1 MTTENKKA
9 ETQSPD
15 SPNLQKPTPD
25 TTTLPAEVQLPETVF
40 SVDDLMVKQFYA
52 DSQALLQMVRDM
64 EVKTVDDFHLA
75 QNRMGGIY
83 SLKKE
88 LETQRTSR
96 TKPLQSQ
103 LKQINDSFKI
113 LTEPIQEADTIC
125 QGKVMAYKREQ
136 DRLRAEAE
144 AINRMKV
151 EAAEREAKL
160 HEKPVEDVQLVAPIA
175 VAPDRV
181 LTDSGADINT
191 RKIKKWRVI
200 DQAKVPEEYKIIDNG
215 RVTKAVK
222 GGIGEI
228 PGIEIYIDEVFT
240 REV

>member
-1 MTTENKKA
+1 MTTENEKA
-9 ETQSPD
+9 ETQSPEQMSV
-15 SPNLQKPTPD
+15 SPSAQNMG
-25 TTTLPAEVQLPETVF
+25 VQALPEN
-40 SVDDLMVKQFYA
+40 DLTVKQLYT
-52 DSQALLQMVRDM
+52 DCQAILQMVRDM

-88 LETQRTSR
+88 LEAQRTSR

-103 LKQINDSFKI
+103 LKQINDSFKS
-113 LTEPIQEADTIC
+113 LMEPIVEADNIC

-144 AINRMKV
+144 AINRMQI
-151 EAAEREAKL
+151 EAAERKAALEGTLA
-160 HEKPVEDVQLVAPIA
+160 EPVELVAPIT

-181 LTDSGADINT
+181 ITESGADINT

-200 DQAKVPEEYKIIDNG
+200 DQAKVPEEYKVIDNG

-228 PGIEIYIDEVFT
+228 PGIEIYDGEVFT
-240 REV
+240 RQV